1 MEKQPFEQQPHGQ
14 PEQTTGHRVEQPIAL
29 AEPDVTALAEWL
41 DVELE
46 KLVARWVHLAA
57 PRAGRASFGRRSCP

>member
-1 MEKQPFEQQPHGQ
+1 MEKQPFDQQPIDTPAQ
-14 PEQTTGHRVEQPIAL
+14 SMGHQLER
-29 AEPDVTALAEWL
+29 DTALAEADVSVFAEWM

-57 PRAGRASFGRRSCP
+57 PRAGRSSRGRGI

>member
-1 MEKQPFEQQPHGQ
+1 MEKQPFEQQPIDNAAE
-14 PEQTTGHRVEQPIAL
+14 PKGHQSDRATAL
-29 AEPDVTALAEWL
+29 AEPDVAVFAQWM

-57 PRAGRASFGRRSCP
+57 PRAGRAPRGRRTGL